1 MKVLYIMP
9 WFTRPSAM
17 SKHCKIFLSNAI
29 SLGINPI
36 VVSLNGKDD
45 FKENHD
51 YLPIKDYSNKYVA
64 ALFRRLFPDIVN
76 VPDVYNYGTVQM
88 GVKTILKKINFEEI
102 EYIHTVSF
110 PCSSHLMGYE
120 LAKKTGKPWIAQFYD
135 PWTDNPYRKIETT
148 FFRKKDAAMER
159 LIAENASAI
168 IHTNDVIKEIW
179 RERYGERVAQK
190 MFVQPMSYEN
200 EVYSNVESISKR
212 TDKPKV
218 TISYIGK
225 LFFDRNLD
233 DIINAIKILRD
244 KGVDVQNKIALKV
257 IGEATSHDIANIKN
271 SGLEKVVEVVG
282 YLPQSQL
289 KQYYIDSDAFLVIDS
304 PQSKNVFFPSKLL
317 DYFLYKRL
325 IIGITPEVG
334 VTSELIKKSS
344 NIKFENG
351 HCVALADYLLKLIND
366 HSLLDSF
373 DKDFY
378 ENFSPMSLQ
387 KTYKSI
393 INYICQH

>member
-1 MKVLYIMP
+1 
-9 WFTRPSAM
+9 
-17 SKHCKIFLSNAI
+17 
-29 SLGINPI
+29 
-36 VVSLNGKDD
+36 
-45 FKENHD
+45 
-51 YLPIKDYSNKYVA
+51 
-64 ALFRRLFPDIVN
+64 
-76 VPDVYNYGTVQM
+76 
-88 GVKTILKKINFEEI
+88 
-102 EYIHTVSF
+102 
-110 PCSSHLMGYE
+110 
-120 LAKKTGKPWIAQFYD
+120 
-135 PWTDNPYRKIETT
+135 
-148 FFRKKDAAMER
+148 MER

-244 KGVDVQNKIALKV
+244 KGVDVQNKISLKV

-282 YLPQSQL
+282 YLPQNQL
-289 KQYYIDSDAFLVIDS
+289 KQYYIDSDVFLVIDS

-351 HCVALADYLLKLIND
+351 QCVALADYLLKLIND